1 MIRVYTSFLFSF
13 LSPFPPFFWFVN
25 NLCLLFALFGKPI
38 SAHAIFMPVP
48 HRGSMVWS
56 VGLFWVQVVLYGGRE
71 TFYGEV
77 KAYIMDGLA

>member
-1 MIRVYTSFLFSF
+1 MIRVYVSFLFSF

-25 NLCLLFALFGKPI
+25 DLCLLFALFGKPI

-48 HRGSMVWS
+48 HSGSMVWS
-56 VGLFWVQVVLYGGRE
+56 VGLFGCKE

-77 KAYIMDGLA
+77 KAYIMDELA